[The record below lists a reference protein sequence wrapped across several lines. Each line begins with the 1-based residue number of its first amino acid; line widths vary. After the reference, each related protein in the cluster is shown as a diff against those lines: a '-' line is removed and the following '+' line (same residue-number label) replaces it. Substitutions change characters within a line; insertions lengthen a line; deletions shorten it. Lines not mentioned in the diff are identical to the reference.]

1 MSKSNIYER
10 DPLYVVEPLVINPT
24 KKIIIHPATKVVI
37 LNKVPIEKKLNTNP
51 KCLSGSLKISEKI
64 LSME

>member
-24 KKIIIHPATKVVI
+24 KKIIGKTLVWATF
-37 LNKVPIEKKLNTNP
+37 
-51 KCLSGSLKISEKI
+51 SLMLVLALIQYLKT
-64 LSME
+64 LL